1 MKKVIKLFFAAVLG
15 VTLLGACKPTLSP
28 SEIAE
33 SDYYAKIT
41 LTINVTCVVPD
52 MGEDPIPVSQCPI
65 SVTRGDGHTYEFKCD
80 RSGKLVHTFPVNK
93 PADKDATL
101 GDVYT
106 IKIDYDTENDS
117 IGHLVATKS
126 ESVTIKKGEKH
137 AEKTIDI
144 KCTRK

>member
-15 VTLLGACKPTLSP
+15 VALLGACKPTLSP

-41 LTINVTCVVPD
+41 LTINVTCNVPD
-52 MGEDPIPVSQCPI
+52 VSEPVAVSQCPI
-65 SVTRGDGHTYEFKCD
+65 SVTRGDGNTYEFKCD
-80 RSGKLVHTFPVNK
+80 RNGTLVHTFPVNK

-117 IGHLVATKS
+117 FGHLVATKS

-144 KCTRK
+144 KCAKK